1 MNSKDQERVKA
12 VTQAQQQSGQPQS
25 EQPNPAFTEGEVN
38 GAKVRSMLRKKAVA
52 AQAVTDAYSD
62 AECYAKT
69 YNAALEG
76 AIAQLTIGN
85 VETNQAVNTQAN
97 AEVNQDFFRIGQNLS
112 EAMSRLNNYQI
123 ALPSGSRFL
132 LNSSSN

>member
-12 VTQAQQQSGQPQS
+12 ATQTQQQNGQPQS
-25 EQPNPAFTEGEVN
+25 EPPNPAFEGEVN

-85 VETNQAVNTQAN
+85 VESSQAVNNQAN
-97 AEVNQDFFRIGQNLS
+97 AEINQDFFRIGQNLN
-112 EAMSRLNNYQI
+112 EAMNRLNNYQI

>member
-12 VTQAQQQSGQPQS
+12 ATQAQQQSGQPQS

-85 VETNQAVNTQAN
+85 VESSQAVNNQAN
-97 AEVNQDFFRIGQNLS
+97 AENQDFFRIGQNLN
-112 EAMSRLNNYQI
+112 EAMNRLNNYQI